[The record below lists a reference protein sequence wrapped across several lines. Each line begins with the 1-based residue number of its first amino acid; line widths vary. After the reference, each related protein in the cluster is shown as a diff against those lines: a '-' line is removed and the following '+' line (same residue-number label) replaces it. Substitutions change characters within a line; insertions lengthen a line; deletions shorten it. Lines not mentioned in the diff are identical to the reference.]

1 MQEKNISS
9 ALNFLE
15 RVKQCEKYCKL
26 TDLPE
31 AKKDL
36 FEHLV
41 NILPT
46 VKVVWRW
53 GPWLKK

>member
-1 MQEKNISS
+1 MNDCFSLTLNVQEKNISS

-26 TDLPE
+26 TGLPE

-41 NILPT
+41 N
-46 VKVVWRW
+46 
-53 GPWLKK
+53 